1 MSYKCYVCGKGS
13 SSGNTVSHSN
23 KATKRLFRPN
33 LQALRII
40 VDGKKTKEYV
50 KNYVDTKVPD
60 PPVAN
65 GDYVLQVTV
74 NNGSVSYS
82 WVSTANWIV
91 DNQNSGN

>member
-40 VDGKKTKEYV
+40 VDELIFNFLVTQ
-50 KNYVDTKVPD
+50 KNFYLIFQEEK
-60 PPVAN
+60 
-65 GDYVLQVTV
+65 
-74 NNGSVSYS
+74 
-82 WVSTANWIV
+82 
-91 DNQNSGN
+91 

>member
-1 MSYKCYVCGKGS
+1 MSDKYLDKQGLVKYS
-13 SSGNTVSHSN
+13 
-23 KATKRLFRPN
+23 
-33 LQALRII
+33 
-40 VDGKKTKEYV
+40 KKTKEYV

-82 WVSTANWIV
+82 WVSTANLIV